1 MKGELTTTQIFL
13 IIVFLIGLV
22 VFIIGAL
29 WFKGYGISVITS
41 LPGLIPELLD
51 YEKKSKKKTKGL
63 SLSWTAICLF
73 LAVIFFAIVF
83 SLYAAF
89 FPQ

>member
-1 MKGELTTTQIFL
+1 MRGELTTNQIFL

-22 VFIIGAL
+22 IFILGAL
-29 WFKGYGISVITS
+29 WFKGYGLNVITS
-41 LPGLIPELLD
+41 LPGLIPGLLSMGPRK
-51 YEKKSKKKTKGL
+51 YKRKGI
-63 SLSWTAICLF
+63 SLSWTTICLL

-83 SLYAAF
+83 GLYMAF